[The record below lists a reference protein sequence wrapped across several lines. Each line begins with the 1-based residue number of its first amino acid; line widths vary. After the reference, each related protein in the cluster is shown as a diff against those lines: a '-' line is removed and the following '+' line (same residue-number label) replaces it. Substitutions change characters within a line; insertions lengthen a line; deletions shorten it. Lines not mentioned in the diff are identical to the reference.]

1 MLGQMQAVWVRDH
14 RPLQQGLR
22 LTLLLRAA
30 SICEA
35 VRDHRPLQQG
45 LRRNNWAASLRLED
59 VRDHRPL
66 QQGLRPFT
74 VFCSFRSDMYETIVH
89 YNKD

>member
-1 MLGQMQAVWVRDH
+1 MVRDH

-22 LTLLLRAA
+22 
-30 SICEA
+30 
-35 VRDHRPLQQG
+35 QQSG
-45 LRRNNWAASLRLED
+45 DKSFKSECR

-66 QQGLRPFT
+66 QQGLRPANDHNIEL
-74 VFCSFRSDMYETIVH
+74 VNSMYETIVH

>member
-1 MLGQMQAVWVRDH
+1 MFSTVRDH

-22 LTLLLRAA
+22 QLGLIKLRRE
-30 SICEA
+30 IH

-45 LRRNNWAASLRLED
+45 LRHASIGALL
-59 VRDHRPL
+59 L
-66 QQGLRPFT
+66 GAIK
-74 VFCSFRSDMYETIVH
+74 YETIVH